1 MIATLFIP
9 PRKQRASAFNT
20 SFMQAPKNKKTT
32 ATFNAG
38 TQLSPWRESL
48 NHIIFGAETRAGK
61 YFDILLI
68 ICIALSVLAVM
79 LSSVEA
85 FYQKY
90 SLALFYIEW
99 TFTLLF
105 TVEYILRLI
114 SVRQPKLYARSFYGM
129 IDLLSI
135 LPTYI
140 GLLLPGIKYMLI
152 IRTLRLLRIFRIFK
166 LAEYVEEAETL
177 MTALKNSSQKIL
189 VFLYTVLTLS
199 IIFGSLLYVV
209 EGSASGFTSIPK
221 SVYWAIVTLT
231 TVGYGD
237 IAPQTPLGQII
248 AATIMIMG
256 YGIIAVP
263 TGIYSAELIKTYQP
277 SKVSNEACPHC
288 GKIGHDT
295 DASFCKYCGGDLED
309 THIKTHE

>member
-1 MIATLFIP
+1 
-9 PRKQRASAFNT
+9 
-20 SFMQAPKNKKTT
+20 MQASKTRKT
-32 ATFNAG
+32 RLYYNSG
-38 TQLSPWRESL
+38 EHLSPWREAL
-48 NHIIFGAETRAGK
+48 NSIIFGAETRAGK
-61 YFDILLI
+61 SFDIVLI
-68 ICIALSVLAVM
+68 IAIALSVLAVM

-85 FYQKY
+85 FYAQY
-90 SLALFYIEW
+90 GWLFFYTEW
-99 TFTLLF
+99 GFTLLF
-105 TVEYILRLI
+105 TLEYILRLI
-114 SVRQPKLYARSFYGM
+114 AVRQPVLYARSFYGI

-140 GLLLPGIKYMLI
+140 GLLFPGIKYMLI
-152 IRTLRLLRIFRIFK
+152 IRILRLLRIFRIFK
-166 LAEYVEEAETL
+166 LAEYVDEAQTL

-189 VFLYTVLTLS
+189 VFLYTVLTLA
-199 IIFGSLLYVV
+199 IVFGSLLYVV

-248 AATIMIMG
+248 AAAIMIMG

-263 TGIYSAELIKTYQP
+263 TGIYSAELIKSYQP
-277 SKVSNEACPHC
+277 SKISNEACPSC

-295 DASFCKYCGGDLED
+295 DADFCKYCGGALE
-309 THIKTHE
+309 EVE

>member
-1 MIATLFIP
+1 MTI
-9 PRKQRASAFNT
+9 
-20 SFMQAPKNKKTT
+20 MQAPKTRKIKVNYNTGKH
-32 ATFNAG
+32 
-38 TQLSPWRESL
+38 LSPWRESL
-48 NHIIFGAETRAGK
+48 NDIIFGAETQTGRF
-61 YFDILLI
+61 FDIVLI
-68 ICIALSVLAVM
+68 IAIAISVLSVM
-79 LSSVEA
+79 LSSVDAIHKEYSKIF
-85 FYQKY
+85 FYT
-90 SLALFYIEW
+90 EW
-99 TFTLLF
+99 TFTILF
-105 TVEYILRLI
+105 SIEYILRLI
-114 SVRQPKLYARSFYGM
+114 SVRQPKLYIRSFFGI

-152 IRTLRLLRIFRIFK
+152 IRILRLLRIFRIFK
-166 LAEYVEEAETL
+166 LAEYIEEAETL

-209 EGSASGFTSIPK
+209 EGSDSGFTSIPK

-248 AATIMIMG
+248 AAVIMIMG

-263 TGIYSAELIKTYQP
+263 TGIYSAELIKSYHP
-277 SKVSNEACPHC
+277 EKISNDACPNC

-295 DASFCKYCGGDLED
+295 DADYCKYCGGSLEE
-309 THIKTHE
+309 INE

>member
-1 MIATLFIP
+1 
-9 PRKQRASAFNT
+9 
-20 SFMQAPKNKKTT
+20 MQAQKNRKTRVKY
-32 ATFNAG
+32 NSG
-38 TQLSPWRESL
+38 EHLSSWRESL
-48 NHIIFGAETRAGK
+48 NSIIFGAETYAGK
-61 YFDILLI
+61 LFDILLI
-68 ICIALSVLAVM
+68 ICIAISVLAVM

-85 FYQKY
+85 FYHKY
-90 SLALFYIEW
+90 STLFFYTEW
-99 TFTLLF
+99 TFTVLF
-105 TVEYILRLI
+105 TIEYILRLI
-114 SVRQPKLYARSFYGM
+114 SVRQPKLYVRSFYGI

-152 IRTLRLLRIFRIFK
+152 IRILRLLRVFRIFK
-166 LAEYVEEAETL
+166 LAEYVEEADTL
-177 MTALKNSSQKIL
+177 MTALRNSSQKIL
-189 VFLYTVLTLS
+189 VFLYTVITLS
-199 IIFGSLLYVV
+199 IVFGSLLYVV

-248 AATIMIMG
+248 AAAIMIMG

-263 TGIYSAELIKTYQP
+263 TGIYSAELIKSYRP
-277 SKVSNEACPHC
+277 SQVSNDACPSC

-295 DASFCKYCGGDLED
+295 DADFCKYCGGALENPQ
-309 THIKTHE
+309 

>member
-1 MIATLFIP
+1 MNYNSGE
-9 PRKQRASAFNT
+9 R
-20 SFMQAPKNKKTT
+20 
-32 ATFNAG
+32 
-38 TQLSPWRESL
+38 LSPWRESL
-48 NHIIFGAETRAGK
+48 NSIIFGAETRAGK
-61 YFDILLI
+61 SFDIVLI
-68 ICIALSVLAVM
+68 ITIALSVLAVM

-85 FYQKY
+85 FYQQF
-90 SLALFYIEW
+90 SWLFFYTEW
-99 TFTLLF
+99 GFTLLF
-105 TVEYILRLI
+105 TCEYILRLI
-114 SVRQPKLYARSFYGM
+114 SVRQPKLYACSFYGI

-152 IRTLRLLRIFRIFK
+152 IRILRLLRIFRIFK
-166 LAEYVEEAETL
+166 LAEYVDEAETL
-177 MTALKNSSQKIL
+177 ITALKNSSQKIL
-189 VFLYTVLTLS
+189 VFLYAVLTLS
-199 IIFGSLLYVV
+199 TVFGSILYVV

-248 AATIMIMG
+248 AAAIMIMG

-263 TGIYSAELIKTYQP
+263 TGIYSAELIKSYRPWQI
-277 SKVSNEACPHC
+277 SNEACPNC

-295 DASFCKYCGGDLED
+295 DADFCKYCGGSLEQF
-309 THIKTHE
+309 E

>member
-1 MIATLFIP
+1 
-9 PRKQRASAFNT
+9 
-20 SFMQAPKNKKTT
+20 MQASKTRKNKVHYNT
-32 ATFNAG
+32 G
-38 TQLSPWRESL
+38 EQLSPWRETL
-48 NHIIFGAETRAGK
+48 NSIIFGAETPAGK
-61 YFDILLI
+61 LFDILLI
-68 ICIALSVLAVM
+68 ICIACSVLAVM

-90 SLALFYIEW
+90 SMVFVYTEW
-99 TFTLLF
+99 LF
-105 TVEYILRLI
+105 TTLFTIEYFLRLL
-114 SVRQPKLYARSFYGM
+114 SVRQPKLYARSFYGI

-152 IRTLRLLRIFRIFK
+152 IRILRLLRIFRIFK

-199 IIFGSLLYVV
+199 IVFGSILYVV

-237 IAPQTPLGQII
+237 IAPQTPLGQVI
-248 AATIMIMG
+248 AAAIMIMG

-263 TGIYSAELIKTYQP
+263 TGIYSAELIKSYQP
-277 SKVSNEACPHC
+277 SKVSNEACPSC

-295 DASFCKYCGGDLED
+295 DADFCKYCGGSLVES
-309 THIKTHE
+309 E

>member
-1 MIATLFIP
+1 
-9 PRKQRASAFNT
+9 
-20 SFMQAPKNKKTT
+20 MQAHKKRKPRV
-32 ATFNAG
+32 NYNSG
-38 TQLSPWRESL
+38 DQLSPWRESL
-48 NHIIFGAETRAGK
+48 NNIIFGAETRAGK
-61 YFDILLI
+61 LFDILLI
-68 ICIALSVLAVM
+68 VCIAFSVLAVM

-85 FYQKY
+85 FYHKY
-90 SLALFYIEW
+90 STLFFYAEW
-99 TFTLLF
+99 TFTILF
-105 TVEYILRLI
+105 TIEYILRLI
-114 SVRQPKLYARSFYGM
+114 SVRQPRLYARSFYGI

-140 GLLLPGIKYMLI
+140 GLLVPSVKYMLI
-152 IRTLRLLRIFRIFK
+152 IRILRILRIFRIFK
-166 LAEYVEEAETL
+166 LVEYVEEADTL
-177 MTALKNSSQKIL
+177 MTALRNSSQKIL

-199 IIFGSLLYVV
+199 IVFGSMLYVV

-263 TGIYSAELIKTYQP
+263 TGIYSAELIKTYRP
-277 SKVSNEACPHC
+277 LEVSNDACPSC
-288 GKIGHDT
+288 GRIGHDT
-295 DASFCKYCGGDLED
+295 DADFCKYCGGALEEIDL
-309 THIKTHE
+309 

>member
-1 MIATLFIP
+1 MTYNSGE
-9 PRKQRASAFNT
+9 R
-20 SFMQAPKNKKTT
+20 
-32 ATFNAG
+32 
-38 TQLSPWRESL
+38 LSPWRESL
-48 NHIIFGAETRAGK
+48 NSIIFGAETRAGK
-61 YFDILLI
+61 TFDILLI
-68 ICIALSVLAVM
+68 ITIALSVLAVM

-85 FYQKY
+85 FYQQY
-90 SLALFYIEW
+90 SWLFFYTEW
-99 TFTLLF
+99 GFTLLF
-105 TVEYILRLI
+105 TCEYFLRLI
-114 SVRQPKLYARSFYGM
+114 SVRLPKLYARSFYGI

-152 IRTLRLLRIFRIFK
+152 IRILRLLRIFRIFK
-166 LAEYVEEAETL
+166 LAEYVDEAETL

-189 VFLYTVLTLS
+189 VFLYAVLTLS
-199 IIFGSLLYVV
+199 TVFGSVLYVV

-237 IAPQTPLGQII
+237 IAPQTPLGQVI
-248 AATIMIMG
+248 AAGIMIMG

-263 TGIYSAELIKTYQP
+263 TGIYSAELIKTYRP
-277 SKVSNEACPHC
+277 SKVSNEACPSC

-295 DASFCKYCGGDLED
+295 DADFCKYCGGSLE
-309 THIKTHE
+309 EFG

>member
-1 MIATLFIP
+1 
-9 PRKQRASAFNT
+9 
-20 SFMQAPKNKKTT
+20 MQAPKKRKNRVSY
-32 ATFNAG
+32 NSG
-38 TQLSPWRESL
+38 EHLSPWRESL
-48 NHIIFGAETRAGK
+48 NRIIFGAETPAGK
-61 YFDILLI
+61 TFDILLI
-68 ICIALSVLAVM
+68 ICISCSVLGVM

-85 FYQKY
+85 FHQKY
-90 SLALFYIEW
+90 STIFFYTEW
-99 TFTLLF
+99 TFTVLF
-105 TVEYILRLI
+105 TIEYILRLI
-114 SVRQPKLYARSFYGM
+114 SVRQPKLYARGFYGI

-135 LPTYI
+135 LPSYI

-152 IRTLRLLRIFRIFK
+152 IRILRLLRIFRIFK

-199 IIFGSLLYVV
+199 IVFGSVLYVV
-209 EGSASGFTSIPK
+209 EGSDSGFTSIPK

-263 TGIYSAELIKTYQP
+263 TGIYSAELIKSSRQT
-277 SKVSNEACPHC
+277 KVSNEACPSC
-288 GKIGHDT
+288 GRIGHDT
-295 DASFCKYCGGDLED
+295 DADFCKYCGGELDELERQ
-309 THIKTHE
+309 T